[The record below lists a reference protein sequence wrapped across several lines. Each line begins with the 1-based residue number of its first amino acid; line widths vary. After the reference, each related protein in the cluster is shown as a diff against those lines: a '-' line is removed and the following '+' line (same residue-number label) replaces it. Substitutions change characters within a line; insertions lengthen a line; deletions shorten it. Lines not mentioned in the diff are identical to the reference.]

1 MYLEHQ
7 KLLTNPSKQKK
18 AWLFLI
24 STYKERRPQRLQ
36 KKTSSFNYCIIFVKI
51 FYILDQKHAFF
62 TSKKENYFEEMLVII
77 NALLHV
83 IV

>member
-1 MYLEHQ
+1 MIFF
-7 KLLTNPSKQKK
+7 N
-18 AWLFLI
+18 FDI
-24 STYKERRPQRLQ
+24 QREEATKIT
-36 KKTSSFNYCIIFVKI
+36 KKTSSFNYCIIFVVKI